1 MLKLVFCDPSL
12 FYSSFPVGE
21 KRFIFMDPAIGWF
34 QPEQCG
40 PALSLW
46 SEAWNSRQRFDELKL
61 DSKSAD
67 SLENASHLPEKNS
80 GKKLDCMAD
89 NMYTNRVKRKENK
102 ASTYG
107 RNEDFTQNEGTPWR
121 IKDKK
126 YSPGLHGLHEEI
138 EDFYYYMSPTR
149 AEHQIRLEVV
159 ERITKII
166 LSIWPKAK
174 VEVYGSFRTGLYL
187 PTSDIDLVVI
197 EKKDISFRVL
207 EQALLDN
214 NIAKACSIKVLD
226 KASVPIVKLTDAK
239 TDIKIDISFNMN
251 NGVKSANLIKDFMHT
266 YPVLPKLVLVLKQFL
281 LQRDLNEVFMGG
293 ISSYSLILL
302 TISFLQHLKHEPDK
316 NNLGKLLIMFFE
328 LYGRHFNYRS
338 TGISIKNGGAYFI
351 KDDFLSSMTDGN
363 RPSILCIEDPL
374 LPGNDIGRSSYGALS
389 VKTAFEY
396 AYKVLSEAVRPSS
409 TFVLCDYSILG
420 RIVRITD
427 EVIDY
432 RRWIHE
438 TFPVE
443 IPDLGAYQKFPT
455 NAFGS
460 QIFSVNNI
468 EDKVKTAVGQMNG
481 NSLPEIEAC
490 CSSCSSDCQSST
502 HSSCVSLG
510 SSSSASSMA
519 SDTDSDIISDGL
531 ANKQDADMD
540 SNAVG
545 YVDKNTGI
553 YQPTSKSGKD
563 AAMTSLTNGL
573 DKLSN
578 CSNKQQNN
586 SSAKTGVN
594 APENLK
600 PRTEAK
606 TGHLNG
612 MWVKQRKYSNHSQNC
627 IPNSVCAS
635 KGNMESNSNIKP
647 GVYNYSKK
655 KSSNRKDPVNAANI
669 SSRKDGQIIIGR

>member
-1 MLKLVFCDPSL
+1 
-12 FYSSFPVGE
+12 
-21 KRFIFMDPAIGWF
+21 MDPAIGWF

-40 PALSLW
+40 PALTLW

-61 DSKSAD
+61 DTKGGESS
-67 SLENASHLPEKNS
+67 ENAAHFHDKTL
-80 GKKLDCMAD
+80 GKKVDCIIDTA
-89 NMYTNRVKRKENK
+89 YTSRLKRKENK

-107 RNEDFTQNEGTPWR
+107 RNDDFVQIGGTPWR
-121 IKDKK
+121 VKDKR
-126 YSPGLHGLHEEI
+126 YNSGLLGLHEEI
-138 EDFYYYMSPTR
+138 EDFYCYMSPTH

-166 LSIWPKAK
+166 MSIWPKAK

-197 EKKDISFRVL
+197 ERKDISFRVL

-302 TISFLQHLKHEPDK
+302 TISFLQHLKHDPEK
-316 NNLGKLLIMFFE
+316 NLGKLLIMFFE

-338 TGISIKNGGAYFI
+338 TGISVKNGGAYFI
-351 KDDFLSSMTDGN
+351 KEDFLSSMTDGN

-409 TFVLCDYSILG
+409 TCVLSDYSILG

-427 EVIDY
+427 EVIEY
-432 RRWIHE
+432 RKWIHE

-443 IPDLGAYQKFPT
+443 NPDIGAYQKIST
-455 NAFGS
+455 NAFTA
-460 QIFSVNNI
+460 QIISITNI
-468 EDKVKTAVGQMNG
+468 EDKVKFVTQANR
-481 NSLPEIEAC
+481 NSLQESEAC

-510 SSSSASSMA
+510 SSSSTSSMA
-519 SDTDSDIISDGL
+519 SDTDSDVISDGL
-531 ANKQDADMD
+531 VSKHDAELD
-540 SNAVG
+540 SNTIG
-545 YVDKNTGI
+545 YEDKPLGF
-553 YQPTSKSGKD
+553 YQISSKPGKET
-563 AAMTSLTNGL
+563 ATPSLTNSL
-573 DKLSN
+573 EKISN
-578 CSNKQQNN
+578 CSNMQHIN
-586 SSAKTGVN
+586 STYKSGVN
-594 APENLK
+594 SIENVK
-600 PRTEAK
+600 QRTEVK
-606 TGHLNG
+606 SDTLSG
-612 MWVKQRKYSNHSQNC
+612 MWVKQRKYSNISQKY
-627 IPNSVCAS
+627 IPNSNCVSKAS
-635 KGNMESNSNIKP
+635 GEKNSNIKS
-647 GVYNYSKK
+647 GICFNSYSKK
-655 KSSNRKDPVNAANI
+655 KLANKKDSVGAVNI
-669 SSRKDGQIIIGR
+669 STRKDGQIIIGR

>member
-1 MLKLVFCDPSL
+1 
-12 FYSSFPVGE
+12 
-21 KRFIFMDPAIGWF
+21 MDPAIGWF

-40 PALSLW
+40 PALSVW
-46 SEAWNSRQRFDELKL
+46 SEAWNSRQRIDELKL
-61 DSKSAD
+61 DTKSVD
-67 SLENASHLPEKNS
+67 LSENAIHPSDKVPA
-80 GKKLDCMAD
+80 KKVDSVMD
-89 NMYTNRVKRKENK
+89 NAYTSRIKRKENK

-107 RNEDFTQNEGTPWR
+107 RNDDFSQTGGTPWR
-121 IKDKK
+121 LKDKR
-126 YSPGLHGLHEEI
+126 YNSGLLGLHEEI

-166 LSIWPKAK
+166 ISIWPKAK

-197 EKKDISFRVL
+197 EKKDISFRAL
-207 EQALLDN
+207 EQALMEN
-214 NIAKACSIKVLD
+214 NIAKASSIKVLD

-251 NGVKSANLIKDFMHT
+251 NGVKSANLIKDFMHM

-302 TISFLQHLKHEPDK
+302 TISFLQHLKHEPEK

-328 LYGRHFNYRS
+328 LYGRHFNYRN

-351 KDDFLSSMTDGN
+351 KEDFLSSMTDGN

-409 TFVLCDYSILG
+409 TCILCNYSILG
-420 RIVRITD
+420 RIIRITD
-427 EVIDY
+427 EVIEY
-432 RRWIHE
+432 RKWIHE

-443 IPDLGAYQKFPT
+443 IPELGSYQKFS
-455 NAFGS
+455 NAFS
-460 QIFSVNNI
+460 PQIVSVSSV
-468 EDKVKTAVGQMNG
+468 EDKMKAVSGQVNG
-481 NSLPEIEAC
+481 TSSFQESEAC

-519 SDTDSDIISDGL
+519 SDTDSDVISD
-531 ANKQDADMD
+531 NH
-540 SNAVG
+540 VG
-545 YVDKNTGI
+545 NHDIEPDNCGYIDKSLGI
-553 YQPTSKSGKD
+553 YQSTSKTGKETT
-563 AAMTSLTNGL
+563 MSSLPPNIE
-573 DKLSN
+573 KVSN
-578 CSNKQQNN
+578 YSNVQLMN
-586 SSAKTGVN
+586 SSVKTGVTLVEN
-594 APENLK
+594 AK
-600 PRTEAK
+600 SRTDGK
-606 TGHLNG
+606 TGTVGG
-612 MWVKQRKYSNHSQNC
+612 MWMKHRKYSNTSQNY
-627 IPNSVCAS
+627 IPNSVCVTKAA
-635 KGNMESNSNIKP
+635 GENSNVKSGICFN
-647 GVYNYSKK
+647 NYSKK
-655 KSSNRKDPVNAANI
+655 KSVNRKDSVNAVNI
-669 SSRKDGQIIIGR
+669 STRKDGQIIIGR